1 MRGHLLVAATLALA
15 ATVTSANALSIV
27 NADKASH
34 AIMATPT
41 GGKAHE
47 FVIKARRTG
56 HVDCAKGCELQLGV
70 AKTHFDGKIHK
81 IWIKGGKFVSA

>member
-27 NADKASH
+27 NTDKANH
-34 AIMATPT
+34 AIMAKPN
-41 GGKAHE
+41 GGKVHE
-47 FVIKARRTG
+47 FVIKARQTG
-56 HVDCAKGCELQLGV
+56 HINCAKGCELQLGV

-81 IWIKGGKFVSA
+81 IWIKSGKFVSA